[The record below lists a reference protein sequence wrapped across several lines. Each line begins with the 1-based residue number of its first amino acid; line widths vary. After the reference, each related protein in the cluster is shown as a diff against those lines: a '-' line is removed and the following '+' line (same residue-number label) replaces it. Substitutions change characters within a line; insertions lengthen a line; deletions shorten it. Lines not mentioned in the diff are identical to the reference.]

1 MNPPTDTPT
10 RITLPRTPEVL
21 EAERAGIDLSLI
33 EHNLSL
39 TYEQR
44 AIQHERALA
53 LVLELKRIRAKIHG
67 NTQSAHSST
76 H

>member
-1 MNPPTDTPT
+1 MNPTTDTST
-10 RITLPRTPEVL
+10 CITLPRTSAVL

-53 LVLELKRIRAKIHG
+53 LVLELKRVREKING
-67 NTQSAHSST
+67 NI
-76 H
+76 